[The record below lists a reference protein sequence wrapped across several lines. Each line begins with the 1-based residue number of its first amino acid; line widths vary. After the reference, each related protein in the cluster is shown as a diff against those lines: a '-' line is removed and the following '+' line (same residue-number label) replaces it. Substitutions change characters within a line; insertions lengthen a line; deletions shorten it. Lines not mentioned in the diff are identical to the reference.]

1 MSIASTP
8 LDPADLPDCLALDQR
23 ALDGLWTEEQWRK
36 ELEDERRPCLGI
48 RDGDTLVALA
58 CGWLVA
64 DELHITAVAVDP
76 QHRRQGLGGQ
86 VLRALLQQATRLG
99 ARHATLE
106 VSAAN
111 EAAQGLYAAAGFRIA
126 GVRRAY
132 YRNGDDALIQWV
144 RLHDGKEV
152 RITGQL

>member
-1 MSIASTP
+1 M
-8 LDPADLPDCLALDQR
+8 
-23 ALDGLWTEEQWRK
+23 
-36 ELEDERRPCLGI
+36 
-48 RDGDTLVALA
+48 ALA

-76 QHRRQGLGGQ
+76 GHRRQGLGAR
-86 VLRALLQQATRLG
+86 VLRALLQQAARFG
-99 ARHATLE
+99 AQHATLE

-111 EAAQGLYAAAGFRIA
+111 EAALALYAAAGFRSA

-144 RLHDGKEV
+144 RLHDCEEV